1 MWCCP
6 NRVISKEVPVE
17 CTLHWSCF
25 ETDSDFSGRCT
36 GGVLDRYSASVLYLC
51 LMSAGIDKGMNP
63 TLSGCSNGKEIWSQ
77 YWLNTRMVCVNRNP
91 IVAPEVSGLLLSV

>member
-1 MWCCP
+1 
-6 NRVISKEVPVE
+6 
-17 CTLHWSCF
+17 
-25 ETDSDFSGRCT
+25 
-36 GGVLDRYSASVLYLC
+36 
-51 LMSAGIDKGMNP
+51 MSAGIDKGMNP